1 MLCGGRGCCRVS
13 NFKNWLRWASVMMP
27 ILQPL
32 AVPDCVVEKGSIS
45 LAEESFIFSVTEL
58 QPCTR
63 SLRMVSQGNGQLSA
77 SERLSLATS
86 RYNLYQAW
94 RGGHNA
100 LTISSP
106 FFSIISSVILFLIFY
121 KKNVLLCL
129 PIM

>member
-1 MLCGGRGCCRVS
+1 
-13 NFKNWLRWASVMMP
+13 MMP

-63 SLRMVSQGNGQLSA
+63 SLRMVSQGNGQIEEILHLHQLSA

-86 RYNLYQAW
+86 RYNLYQA
-94 RGGHNA
+94 
-100 LTISSP
+100 
-106 FFSIISSVILFLIFY
+106 
-121 KKNVLLCL
+121 
-129 PIM
+129 